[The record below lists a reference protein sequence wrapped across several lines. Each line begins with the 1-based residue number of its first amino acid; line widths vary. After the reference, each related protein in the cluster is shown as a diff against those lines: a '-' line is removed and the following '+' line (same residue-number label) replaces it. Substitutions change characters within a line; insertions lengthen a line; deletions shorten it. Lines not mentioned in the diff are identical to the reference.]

1 MFVKFYFIILTFF
14 LLWYIIIRIWGVF
27 MNQENNNTFITNTDN
42 DVLPKNDKMIICGRC
57 GAEMKK
63 DARYCMKC
71 GNLNYAHQENTFMKQ
86 YAIDNIKQGNYIPGL
101 ETAKNN
107 GMEVPKEVVNHPYRA
122 CLITNIIL
130 HFIPIV
136 LLVIA
141 ILLLDVNF
149 SFNIVTLV
157 GLILYIIFF
166 FIAYAYQRILIKS
179 GEKWWY
185 YFIPIYNFY
194 IFFKIALGNGWL
206 FLLMLVPIVG
216 MFAVFVALYK
226 LGKKFSRNGWL
237 TLFFPIIMFMIIA
250 FDKNAHYDSND
261 KAVVEKKEIKVD
273 SKGRTEVENSYRAK
287 RTLFSIVVL
296 IGFGLVVWLG
306 WDYII
311 IAYEFFLEQLKEVK
325 DILQI

>member
-1 MFVKFYFIILTFF
+1 
-14 LLWYIIIRIWGVF
+14 
-27 MNQENNNTFITNTDN
+27 MNQENNNTFIINTDN
-42 DVLPKNDKMIICGRC
+42 NILPKNDKMIICGRC

-107 GMEVPKEVVNHPYRA
+107 GMEVPKEVVNRPYNA
-122 CLITNIIL
+122 CLITNII
-130 HFIPIV
+130 FCFVPIV
-136 LLVIA
+136 LFGIA

-149 SFNIVTLV
+149 SFNIATLV

-166 FIAYAYQRILIKS
+166 FISYAYQRILIKS
-179 GEKWWY
+179 GEKWWS

-194 IFFKIALGNGWL
+194 VFFRIAFGNGWL
-206 FLLMLVPIVG
+206 FLLMFVPIVG
-216 MFAVFVALYK
+216 MVAMLVALYK
-226 LGKKFSRNGWL
+226 LGNKFSRNGWL
-237 TLFFPIIMFMIIA
+237 TLFFPIIMFLIIA
-250 FDKNAHYDSND
+250 FDKDAIYNSND
-261 KAVVEKKEIKVD
+261 RVVVEKHEIVVD
-273 SKGRTEVENSYRAK
+273 SKGRTEVEKNYRVK
-287 RTLFSIVVL
+287 RTLFSIVAL
-296 IGFGLVVWLG
+296 ISFGLVVWLG
-306 WDYII
+306 WDYVV

>member
-1 MFVKFYFIILTFF
+1 
-14 LLWYIIIRIWGVF
+14 
-27 MNQENNNTFITNTDN
+27 MNQENNNTFIINTDN
-42 DVLPKNDKMIICGRC
+42 NILPKNDKMIICGRC

-107 GMEVPKEVVNHPYRA
+107 GMEVPKEVVNRPYNA
-122 CLITNIIL
+122 CLITNII
-130 HFIPIV
+130 FCFVPIV
-136 LLVIA
+136 LFGIA

-149 SFNIVTLV
+149 SFNIATLV

-166 FIAYAYQRILIKS
+166 FISYAYQRILIKS
-179 GEKWWY
+179 GEKWWS

-194 IFFKIALGNGWL
+194 VFFKIAFGNGWL
-206 FLLMLVPIVG
+206 FLLMFVPIVG
-216 MFAVFVALYK
+216 MVAMLVALYK
-226 LGKKFSRNGWL
+226 LGNKFSRNGWL
-237 TLFFPIIMFMIIA
+237 TLFFPIIMFLIIA
-250 FDKNAHYDSND
+250 FDKDAIYNSND
-261 KAVVEKKEIKVD
+261 RVVVEKHEIVVD
-273 SKGRTEVENSYRAK
+273 SKGRTEVEKNYRVK

-296 IGFGLVVWLG
+296 ISFGLVVWLG
-306 WDYII
+306 WDYVV